1 MFCYRIPGIMCNCLA
16 LISRILKL
24 LNQRTLETLKHKW
37 WTDNLKK
44 KNCPTL
50 ENESD
55 GISIENIGGVF
66 LVIAVGTALS
76 LICLAFEFYWYK
88 YRPQKD
94 GMRYNVKRNQS
105 KASLKTSDTA
115 TTTLSNGSS
124 SIWTSNAPDFV
135 PEDEVRNSSV
145 LFDITER
152 M

>member
-1 MFCYRIPGIMCNCLA
+1 LA

-105 KASLKTSDTA
+105 KASLKTSATA

-124 SIWTSNAPDFV
+124 TTLSNGSSSVWTSNAPDFV

-145 LFDITER
+145 LFDIAET